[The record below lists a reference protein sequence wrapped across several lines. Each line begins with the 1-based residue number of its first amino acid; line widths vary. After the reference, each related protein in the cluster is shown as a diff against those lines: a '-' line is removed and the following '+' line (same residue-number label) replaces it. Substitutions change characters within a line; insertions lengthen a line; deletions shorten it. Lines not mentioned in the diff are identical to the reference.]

1 MKINNINTPRLNPY
15 NKQLNKIDQAKS
27 INKPSDKVEISS
39 EAKDMQ
45 IANQFNVERQEKVKN
60 LKVQVENGTYKVNHQ
75 ELAKSLKNFYKQQ

>member
-27 INKPSDKVEISS
+27 VNKPSDKVEISS

-45 IANQFNVERQEKVKN
+45 IANQFNIERQEKVKN
-60 LKVQVENGTYKVNHQ
+60 LKVQVENGNYKVNHQ
-75 ELAKSLKNFYKQQ
+75 ELAKSLQKYYKQ